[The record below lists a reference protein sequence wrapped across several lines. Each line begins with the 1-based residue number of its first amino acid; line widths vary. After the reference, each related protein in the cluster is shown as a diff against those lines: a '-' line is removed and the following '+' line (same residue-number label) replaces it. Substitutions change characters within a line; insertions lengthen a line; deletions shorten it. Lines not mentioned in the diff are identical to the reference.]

1 MTPQDALAQ
10 EWTTLQTQHER
21 YEIGGLVIKL
31 ASVVLTVAGSA
42 LHLNGKLMLCLLALL
57 WLQEGIYRTFQS
69 RLGQRL
75 LRVEA
80 LIKRAA
86 NESDRPAFQLHSEW
100 AAGRPGVLGLMLEYA
115 RSACRPHPRVRK
127 RTTPVRSTQAPR
139 RG

>member
-1 MTPQDALAQ
+1 MTPQYALSQ
-10 EWTTLQTQHER
+10 EWTTLQTHHEQ
-21 YEIGGLVIKL
+21 YETGGLIIKL
-31 ASVVLTVAGSA
+31 ASVALAVAGSA
-42 LHLNGKLMLCLLALL
+42 LHLNGKLMLALLALL

-86 NESDRPAFQLHSEW
+86 NESDSPAFQLHSEW

-115 RSACRPHPRVRK
+115 RSACRPTVAFPYAVLMAGLAYFIWR
-127 RTTPVRSTQAPR
+127 
-139 RG
+139 